1 MSALYNGPSVLS
13 VRERA
18 AVVNEMTRVRF
29 DTLLPMAMR
38 ETDFDM
44 WIIICHEDNH
54 DPVFNTLIPWQCWA
68 PILQIVV
75 FYDPGPEQDIERLN
89 ISMTNMMGLMTNTW
103 SLQSNEDQWARLR
116 EIVETR
122 NPRRI
127 GIDESDVIWGADGL
141 TASLKAKLIDAL
153 GTELSS
159 RLESAE
165 KLAIRWLETLIPQEL
180 DLYQQACAIAHHII
194 KTCFSRQVITPGVTT
209 CEDVRWAYWQMAT
222 DLGLPVSFSPFF
234 GIYRSNE
241 NKARWGEDDAVIR
254 PGDMLH
260 CDVGVKYLRLLTD
273 HQELAYVLQPGET
286 DAPPG
291 LRDGMAQANRLQEI
305 FTDTWQ
311 LGLSGNEILAKA
323 LARARE
329 TGLNK
334 PKIYSHSLG
343 YLLHEPGP
351 LMGLPWEQERC
362 PGRGDVVMDYNTVYT
377 VELNVTHSVPEWGG
391 QDVLFPLEQDAA
403 FTEQGVIFLDGRQTT
418 FHLI

>member
-89 ISMTNMMGLMTNTW
+89 IAMTNMMGLMTSTW